1 MDNSCNGDVVVNCN
15 NAQWRE
21 HLQLVVS
28 NGFLVVLGVELVWS
42 HSIAQCLCTAY
53 CRNKTPHVLSSPR
66 RPESA
71 FPGPISHHLCRECSK
86 SIFLSVCLFLSF
98 MPYVI
103 LLWFNIVT
111 LVCLSPQSPLFLSL
125 RCSCLSLILVPVHAG
140 SWRGVVLWSSAL
152 FVFTCCLLICLFLFC
167 DSILFSF
174 TKVLEV
180 LFCLPAGWLFS
191 NSSQVFIGCPKK
203 LSRPKLKHQLSPC
216 CLHWNRLQFQ
226 FMKACHYLNVFGHL
240 RRCFAGVR

>member
-1 MDNSCNGDVVVNCN
+1 MVMWLWTVIMRSE
-15 NAQWRE
+15 E

-42 HSIAQCLCTAY
+42 RSIAQCLCTAY
-53 CRNKTPHVLSSPR
+53 RRNKTPHVLSSPR

-71 FPGPISHHLCRECSK
+71 FPGPISHHLCGECSK

-191 NSSQVFIGCPKK
+191 NRSQVFIGCPK
-203 LSRPKLKHQLSPC
+203 C
-216 CLHWNRLQFQ
+216 CPVPNWSTGWVSVVCIETDCNSSLWRLVIIWMF
-226 FMKACHYLNVFGHL
+226 LVVSGDVL
-240 RRCFAGVR
+240 RV